1 MSLDTLF
8 LPAAAA
14 TISDDSLLVD
24 RVSAGLHEQLPFAE
38 ALATLQAPWRLVL
51 PVEAVTAC
59 AVQLPTQKS
68 RWLRQALPFAVEEL
82 LAEDVELFHLALG
95 EPLADGRHRVFAV
108 RQDWL
113 QGWLKRCGERAPAS
127 IQIDADL
134 LPGTGTHLCWL
145 GERWLLGG
153 EVASRL
159 ALDEQDWPALASQC
173 PTPVLAIAPP
183 GQPIPADVENVQREA
198 QPYLWLAT
206 HSGGCELAQGALATQ
221 DSHQGWKRW
230 QAVVG
235 LLGLWLV
242 LQWGF
247 NLAQAWQ
254 LQHKS
259 DVVAAANA
267 ALYRELFPQDTKLIN
282 LRHQLDQHLAD
293 GATSGQSR
301 LLSLLG
307 QASAAVQADG
317 GLVRVQQLDFSEIR
331 GDLALQ
337 LQAPDF
343 DALERLRQRLVD
355 AGLAVQLGSASRET
369 AGVSARLVLGG
380 QG

>member
-1 MSLDTLF
+1 MSLETLF

-14 TISDDSLLVD
+14 TRSDDSLLIDHVH
-24 RVSAGLHEQLPFAE
+24 AGVHAQRSFAQ
-38 ALATLQAPWRLVL
+38 ALAAVHEPWRLVI

-59 AVQLPTQKS
+59 VVQLPTQKA

-95 EPLADGRHRVFAV
+95 ESLADGRHRVFAV

-113 QGWLKRCGERAPAS
+113 HGWLKRCGERPPVS
-127 IQIDADL
+127 IQIDAHL
-134 LPGTGTHLCWL
+134 LPNNGTQLCWL

-159 ALDEQDWPALASQC
+159 ALDERDWPALASQC
-173 PTPVLAIAPP
+173 PAPALAVAPSA
-183 GQPIPADVENVQREA
+183 QPIPAGVENVQRVED
-198 QPYLWLAT
+198 PYLWLAAHT
-206 HSGGCELAQGALATQ
+206 GGCELAQGALATQ
-221 DSHQGWKRW
+221 DSNQGWKRW
-230 QAVVG
+230 QAVAG

-247 NLAQAWQ
+247 NLVQAWQ

-267 ALYRELFPQDTKLIN
+267 ALYRELFPQDSKLIN

-293 GATSGQSR
+293 GASSGQSR

-317 GLVRVQQLDFSEIR
+317 GQVRVQQLDFS
-331 GDLALQ
+331 
-337 LQAPDF
+337 
-343 DALERLRQRLVD
+343 
-355 AGLAVQLGSASRET
+355 
-369 AGVSARLVLGG
+369 
-380 QG
+380 